1 MYAYSI
7 MTTAK
12 NKFAITAKMYLTAC
26 QTTFPP
32 ERKTK
37 LRARTKS
44 AAPAMHLAVGS
55 ATAVEKP
62 IEDNTVNKKLRQAL
76 QANLQRCD
84 EATLHI
90 SPQSLI

>member
-1 MYAYSI
+1 
-7 MTTAK
+7 
-12 NKFAITAKMYLTAC
+12 MYLTAC

-62 IEDNTVNKKLRQAL
+62 IEDNTVNKKNFGKHCKRTCKDVTKQHY
-76 QANLQRCD
+76 
-84 EATLHI
+84 HI